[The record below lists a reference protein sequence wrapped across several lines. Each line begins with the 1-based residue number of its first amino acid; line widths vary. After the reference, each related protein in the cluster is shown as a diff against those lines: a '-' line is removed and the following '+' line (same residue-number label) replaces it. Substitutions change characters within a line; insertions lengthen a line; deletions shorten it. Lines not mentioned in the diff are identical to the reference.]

1 MDIDVVRA
9 EIGDEELGVHILIV
23 SGDLDEETL
32 RSEFTFTLY
41 RQDDPA
47 GEHRLTAIYD
57 FARRDYAFKMAGVTG
72 IDDLILCA
80 LQKLALYG
88 AVHAAG
94 CMKKAISAASPH
106 GNKRRIA
113 SEFARCMGQAGT
125 SFIAQAVAALVECAS
140 GAPGAGG
147 GDNP

>member
-1 MDIDVVRA
+1 MEIDVVRSA
-9 EIGDEELGVHILIV
+9 IGDEELGVHILIV
-23 SGDLDEETL
+23 SGVVDEGTL
-32 RSEFTFTLY
+32 CSEFTFTLY

-47 GEHRLTAIYD
+47 GKHRLTAIYD
-57 FARRDYAFKMAGVTG
+57 FERRDYALKMAGVTG

-80 LQKLALYG
+80 LHKLALYG

-113 SEFARCMGQAGT
+113 AEFARCMGQAGA
-125 SFIAQAVAALVECAS
+125 SFIAQAVAALVECAG
-140 GAPGAGG
+140 GAPGTSG
-147 GDNP
+147 GDTP